1 MIAALLATIETEE
14 EYHAIEQ
21 IYNLYHKR
29 MLAIA
34 MGVLRNQA
42 DAEDAVMMA
51 VKYMCDKPQ
60 NFLDYRSPKTVDLI
74 YKKTKC
80 SALDIYRKNKHRS
93 EHCTFLNEDTEN
105 ILYDA
110 SINEALEIE
119 INLENREMVSKAL
132 RDMKEEYRIPIILKY
147 FHQMKTKEIAEF
159 LDLSEGTVDV
169 RIHRGKKMLKEIC
182 IDKGFY
188 K

>member
-1 MIAALLATIETEE
+1 M
-14 EYHAIEQ
+14 
-21 IYNLYHKR
+21 
-29 MLAIA
+29 
-34 MGVLRNQA
+34 
-42 DAEDAVMMA
+42 
-51 VKYMCDKPQ
+51 
-60 NFLDYRSPKTVDLI
+60 
-74 YKKTKC
+74 
-80 SALDIYRKNKHRS
+80 
-93 EHCTFLNEDTEN
+93 
-105 ILYDA
+105 
-110 SINEALEIE
+110 NEALEIE